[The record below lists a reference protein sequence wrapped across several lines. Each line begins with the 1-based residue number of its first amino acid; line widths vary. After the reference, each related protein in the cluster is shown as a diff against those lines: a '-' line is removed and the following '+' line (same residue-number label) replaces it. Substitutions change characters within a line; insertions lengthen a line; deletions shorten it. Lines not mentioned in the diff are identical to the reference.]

1 VDGTDVRRVDGSR
14 YALKEERIGGGDVIL
29 RARAPLRISFGGGGT
44 DVSPYCDERGGAVLS
59 ATVNRYAFASLRP
72 GGHQFQIRSL
82 DYDVSVSLPIDQS
95 VVFDGQLD
103 LAKAVV
109 EWFRSEH
116 EVHEGAEIFLHND
129 APPGSGL
136 GSSSALTV
144 ALIAAFAE
152 YGRLSLD
159 DYEIAELAYRIE
171 RQDAGILGGRQDQ
184 YACVFGG
191 FNYIEFERG
200 SAVVNALRIRRETL
214 LELEYSLV
222 FAYVGGLRLSSH
234 IIERQIENYRSAA
247 ADPVAAMD
255 ELKSLANEMKRALL
269 RGDLGNFG
277 SLLHAS
283 WQSKRRMAAGITNER
298 LDAIYE
304 AARAA
309 GALGGKV
316 SGAGGGG
323 FMFFICDPRSRFGV
337 QEAIVA
343 QGAEIVPLSFVT
355 EGVQTWRA

>member
-1 VDGTDVRRVDGSR
+1 MAGNG
-14 YALKEERIGGGDVIL
+14 AIL
-29 RARAPLRISFGGGGT
+29 RAKAPLRISFGGGGT

-59 ATVNRYAFASLRP
+59 ATVNRYAYASLRP
-72 GGHQFQIRSL
+72 GGDRFEVRSL
-82 DYDVSVSLPIDQS
+82 DYDVSVSLPVDQA

-103 LAKAVV
+103 LAKAVIA
-109 EWFRSEH
+109 WFRREH
-116 EVHEGAEIFLHND
+116 GVCEGAEVFLHND

-191 FNYIEFERG
+191 FNYIEFERDL
-200 SAVVNALRIRRETL
+200 AVVNALRIRPETL

-222 FAYVGGLRLSSH
+222 FAYVGGLRFSSH
-234 IIERQIENYRSAA
+234 IIERQIKNYQGGAVESI
-247 ADPVAAMD
+247 AAMD
-255 ELKSLANEMKRALL
+255 RLKLLASQMKRALL
-269 RGDLGNFG
+269 RGDLASFG
-277 SLLHAS
+277 DLLDAS
-283 WQSKRRMAAGITNER
+283 WQSKRLMAAGITNDR
-298 LDAIYE
+298 LDSIYE

-323 FMFFICDPRSRFGV
+323 FMFFICDPKSRFSV

-343 QGAEIVPLSFVT
+343 QGADIVPLSFVT